1 MTGIGKG
8 DNVNDEERKLVR
20 AKELE
25 SIHADALAEAKE
37 IEDMGNITLV
47 DEFERLIRNGAG
59 HGYRRVVFMK
69 KEMSRRMDR
78 GDRL

>member
-1 MTGIGKG
+1 MGIDDSINNEG
-8 DNVNDEERKLVR
+8 RKLVR

-25 SIHADALAEAKE
+25 SIHAGALAEAKE
-37 IEDMGNITLV
+37 MEDMDNITLV

-69 KEMSRRMDR
+69 RDMLRRMNR
-78 GDRL
+78 

>member
-1 MTGIGKG
+1 MGIG
-8 DNVNDEERKLVR
+8 DNINNEERKLAH

-25 SIHADALAEAKE
+25 SIQAGALAEAKE
-37 IEDMGNITLV
+37 IEDMDNITLV